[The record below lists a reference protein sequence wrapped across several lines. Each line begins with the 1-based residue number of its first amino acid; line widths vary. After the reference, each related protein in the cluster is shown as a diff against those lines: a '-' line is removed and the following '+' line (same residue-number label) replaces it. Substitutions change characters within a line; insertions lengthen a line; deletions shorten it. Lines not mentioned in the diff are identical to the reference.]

1 MKKYALRGWVRFGVA
16 LAAVPVLCFAADE
29 QVVKIG
35 FTSPMTGP
43 QAPAGKDNENGV
55 KMAISELNAKGVTVG
70 NKKVK
75 FELLVEDDQADPKSG
90 VQAAQKLVDAG
101 VKAVVGPYNS
111 GVAIPA
117 SKVYNDAGIVM
128 ATVGSNPKITLQGFP
143 YVFRIGA
150 NDSQLG
156 GKMALYAA
164 KELKLKKIAVID
176 DRTAYGQGVVDEF
189 IKAAK
194 AGGVTIAAREYT
206 NDKATDFTAILTSIK
221 AKNPDAIF
229 YGGYF
234 AQAAAMKR
242 QMKQLGVNAYLL
254 GGDTICNG
262 EMGKLTGDA
271 MDNRVFCTQG
281 GSMLEAQTA
290 GKTFATNYEKQYGS
304 KPLTYAVSFYD
315 GMMLIADAMQK
326 AKSVEPKQYEPVLAK
341 IKYNGV
347 AGVYEYDKN
356 HDMKSSPVTVFDF
369 KNGEPSPI
377 TSY

>member
-1 MKKYALRGWVRFGVA
+1 MKNNMLRGWVRYGVA
-16 LAAVPVLCFAADE
+16 LAAVPVFCFAADE
-29 QVVKIG
+29 EVVKIG
-35 FTSPMTGP
+35 FSSPMTGA
-43 QAPAGKDNENGV
+43 QAPAGKDNANGA
-55 KMAISELNAKGVTVG
+55 KMAIDELNAKGVSIG
-70 NKKVK
+70 GKKVK
-75 FELLVEDDQADPKSG
+75 FELQVEDDQADPKSG

-101 VKAVVGPYNS
+101 VKAVLGPYNS

-143 YVFRIGA
+143 YVYRIGA

-164 KELKLKKIAVID
+164 KELKLKKVAVVD

-189 IKAAK
+189 VKAAK
-194 AGGVTIAAREYT
+194 GTGTTIVAREYT
-206 NDKATDFTAILTSIK
+206 NDKATDFTSILTSIK
-221 AKNPDAIF
+221 TKNPDGIF

-254 GGDTICNG
+254 GGDTLCNS

-271 MDNRVFCTQG
+271 MDDRVLCTQG
-281 GSMLEAQTA
+281 GSMLETQSA
-290 GKTFATNYEKQYGS
+290 GKTFAANYQKLYGS

-315 GMMLIADAMQK
+315 GMMMIADAMQK
-326 AKSVEPKQYEPVLAK
+326 AKSADPKKYEPVLAK

-347 AGVYEYDKN
+347 AGVYEYDQH

-369 KNGEPSPI
+369 KNAEPNPI
-377 TSY
+377 SSY

>member
-1 MKKYALRGWVRFGVA
+1 MKKNVLPGWMRGGIV
-16 LAAVPVLCFAADE
+16 LAALPLLAFAADE

-35 FTSPMTGP
+35 FSSPMTGA

-55 KMAISELNAKGVTVG
+55 KLSIDELNAKGVAIG
-70 NKKVK
+70 GKKVR

-101 VKAVVGPYNS
+101 VKAVLGPYNS

-117 SKVYNDAGIVM
+117 SRVYNDAGIVM
-128 ATVGSNPKITLQGFP
+128 ATVGSNPKITLQNFP
-143 YVFRIGA
+143 YVYRIGA

-156 GKMALYAA
+156 GKMAMYAA
-164 KELKLKKIAVID
+164 RELKLKKIAVID

-189 IKAAK
+189 VKAAK
-194 AGGVTIAAREYT
+194 TVGVTIAAREYT
-206 NDKATDFTAILTSIK
+206 NDKATDFTSILTSIK
-221 AKNPDAIF
+221 TKKPDAIF

-242 QMKQLGVNAYLL
+242 QMKQLGVDAYLL
-254 GGDTICNG
+254 GGDTICNA
-262 EMGKLTGDA
+262 EMGKLSGDA
-271 MDNRVFCTQG
+271 MDSRVFCTQG
-281 GSMLEAQTA
+281 GSLLEAENA
-290 GKTFATNYEKQYGS
+290 GKTFSANYQKAYGS

-315 GMMLIADAMQK
+315 GMNMIAEAMQK
-326 AKSVEPKQYEPVLAK
+326 AKSADPKVYQPVLAK
-341 IKYNGV
+341 IKFQGV

>member
-1 MKKYALRGWVRFGVA
+1 MRKISLRALVRASIV
-16 LAAVPVLCFAADE
+16 LAALPAVAFAAGE
-29 QVVKIG
+29 QTVKIG
-35 FTSPMTGP
+35 FSSPMTGA
-43 QAPAGKDNENGV
+43 QAPAGQDNANGL
-55 KMAISELNAKGVTVG
+55 KMAIAELNAKGTMVG
-70 NKKVK
+70 ASKVN
-75 FELLVEDDQADPKSG
+75 FELLVEDDQGDPKSG

-101 VKAVVGPYNS
+101 VKAVIGPYNS

-117 SKVYNDAGIVM
+117 SRVYNDAGIVM
-128 ATVGSNPKITLQGFP
+128 ATVGSNPKITLQKFP

-164 KELKLKKIAVID
+164 KELKLKKITVID
-176 DRTAYGQGVVDEF
+176 DRTAYGTGVVDEF

-194 AGGVTIAAREYT
+194 GAGMTIVSREYT
-206 NDKATDFTAILTSIK
+206 NDKATDFMSILTTTK

-234 AQAAAMKR
+234 AQAATMKR
-242 QMKQLGVNAYLL
+242 QMKQLGLQAYLL
-254 GGDTICNG
+254 GGDTICNA

-271 MDNRVFCTQG
+271 MDDRVYCTQG
-281 GSMLEAQTA
+281 GSLLEAQTA
-290 GKTFATNYEKQYGS
+290 GKTFSDNYQKLYGS

-315 GMMLIADAMQK
+315 GMMLVADAMQK
-326 AKSVEPKQYEPVLAK
+326 AKSVEPKQYAPVLAA
-341 IKYNGV
+341 INHDGV
-347 AGVYEYDKN
+347 AGNYSYDKN

-369 KNGEPSPI
+369 RNGEPHPL

>member
-1 MKKYALRGWVRFGVA
+1 MKKNVLGAWVRTGIV
-16 LAAVPVLCFAADE
+16 LAAVPVFCFAADG

-35 FTSPMTGP
+35 FSSPMTGA
-43 QAPAGKDNENGV
+43 QAAAGKDNANGV
-55 KMAISELNAKGVTVG
+55 KMAIDELNAKGVKVDG
-70 NKKVK
+70 KKVT

-117 SKVYNDAGIVM
+117 SRVFNDASIVM
-128 ATVGSNPKITLQGFP
+128 ATVGSNPKITMQGFP

-189 IKAAK
+189 VKAAK
-194 AGGVTIAAREYT
+194 SAGVAIVAHEYT
-206 NDKATDFTAILTSIK
+206 NDKATDFTSILTSIK

-242 QMKQLGVNAYLL
+242 QMKQLGVNSYLL
-254 GGDTICNG
+254 GGDTICNS
-262 EMGKLTGDA
+262 EMGKLSGDA

-281 GSMLEAQTA
+281 GSMLEAETA
-290 GKTFATNYEKQYGS
+290 GKTFSDNYQKLFGS

-326 AKSVEPKQYEPVLAK
+326 AKSVEPKKYEPVLAK
-341 IKYNGV
+341 IKYKGV
-347 AGVYEYDKN
+347 AGMYEYDKN

-377 TSY
+377 SSY

>member
-1 MKKYALRGWVRFGVA
+1 MKKYALRWVRYGVA

-143 YVFRIGA
+143 YVYRIGA

-242 QMKQLGVNAYLL
+242 QMKQLGVNTYLL

-281 GSMLEAQTA
+281 GSMLETQSA

-341 IKYNGV
+341 IKYKGV

>member
-1 MKKYALRGWVRFGVA
+1 MDKKVLRGWLRYGVA

-35 FTSPMTGP
+35 FSSPMTGP
-43 QAPAGKDNENGV
+43 QAPAGKDNENGARLAV
-55 KMAISELNAKGVTVG
+55 NELNAKGVTVDG
-70 NKKVK
+70 KKVK

-101 VKAVVGPYNS
+101 VKAVLGPYNS

-156 GKMALYAA
+156 GKMAQYAA

-189 IKAAK
+189 VKAAK
-194 AGGVTIAAREYT
+194 ASGVTIAAREYT
-206 NDKATDFTAILTSIK
+206 NDKATDFTSILTSIK
-221 AKNPDAIF
+221 AKKPDAIF

-242 QMKQLGVNAYLL
+242 QMKQLGIDAYLL
-254 GGDTICNG
+254 GGDTICNA
-262 EMGKLTGDA
+262 EMGKLSGEA

-281 GSMLEAQTA
+281 GSLLEAQTA
-290 GKTFATNYEKQYGS
+290 GKNFAANFQKAYNT

-326 AKSVEPKQYEPVLAK
+326 AKSVEPKKYEPVLAK
-341 IKYNGV
+341 IKYEGV
-347 AGVYEYDKN
+347 AGSYSYDKN
-356 HDMKSSPVTVFDF
+356 HDMTSSPVTVFDF
-369 KNGEPSPI
+369 KKGEPSPI

>member
-1 MKKYALRGWVRFGVA
+1 MKKNVLRGWVGYGVA

-35 FTSPMTGP
+35 FTSPMTGA
-43 QAPAGKDNENGV
+43 QAPAGKDNANGA
-55 KMAISELNAKGVTVG
+55 KMAIDELNAKGVSIDG
-70 NKKVK
+70 KKVK
-75 FELLVEDDQADPKSG
+75 FELLVEDDQGDPKSG

-117 SKVYNDAGIVM
+117 SRIYNDAGVVM

-156 GKMALYAA
+156 GKMAQYAA

-189 IKAAK
+189 VKAAK
-194 AGGVTIAAREYT
+194 TSGVTISAHEYT
-206 NDKATDFTAILTSIK
+206 NDKATDFTSILTSIK

-242 QMKQLGVNAYLL
+242 QMKQLGINAYLL
-254 GGDTICNG
+254 GGDTICNS

-281 GSMLEAQTA
+281 GSLLEAQTA
-290 GKTFATNYEKQYGS
+290 GKNFTANFQKLYGT

-315 GMMLIADAMQK
+315 GTMLIADAMQK
-326 AKSVEPKQYEPVLAK
+326 AKSADPKKFEPVMAK
-341 IKYNGV
+341 IKFNGV
-347 AGVYEYDKN
+347 AGTYEYDKN
-356 HDMKSSPVTVFDF
+356 HDMKSSPVTVFDY